1 MFKNKMEYIENF
13 LNSIYYYFYPETPIN
28 FKINLQD
35 TNINDTEINNLI
47 EEVKYEIQIEKDFKL
62 LEKRYEL
69 LLEHD
74 ETVECINNTDDNDNN
89 DNNNIGAIPVLC

>member
-13 LNSIYYYFYPETPIN
+13 FNSIYYYFYPEIYPN
-28 FKINLQD
+28 FKIDFQD

-47 EEVKYEIQIEKDFKL
+47 EEVKYEIQVEKEFKL

-69 LLEHD
+69 LLEND
-74 ETVECINNTDDNDNN
+74 ETVDCINNTDDNDNN

>member
-1 MFKNKMEYIENF
+1 M
-13 LNSIYYYFYPETPIN
+13 TD
-28 FKINLQD
+28 KINLQD

-47 EEVKYEIQIEKDFKL
+47 EEVKYEIQVEKEFKL

-69 LLEHD
+69 LLEND
-74 ETVECINNTDDNDNN
+74 ETVDCINNTDDNDNN